1 MQVLKCWW
9 PGAGSNHRHT
19 DFQSAALPTELPGH
33 LKREYSKE
41 PKWVYIFATHMTLVC
56 NQLNTIVFY
65 YFAPQ
70 SLLLGV
76 DSICL
81 ASSNIGGNSTFKS
94 SILWKVYPLK

>member
-41 PKWVYIFATHMTLVC
+41 PKRVYRFATYDACV
-56 NQLNTIVFY
+56 
-65 YFAPQ
+65 
-70 SLLLGV
+70 
-76 DSICL
+76 
-81 ASSNIGGNSTFKS
+81 
-94 SILWKVYPLK
+94 